1 MKKEELIKLCIFCDD
16 AVVTYPFNDSA
27 NKYYPVIRHKSNN
40 KWFAL
45 IFKQN
50 NKLFIN
56 LKSNPIDS
64 AILRDTYDFILPAW
78 HMNKKHWISVCFN
91 QDVPDKIIQELVRQS
106 HDRVVASLSKKEREL
121 LEEMQ

>member
-78 HMNKKHWISVCFN
+78 HMNKTHWITVDVKKAPVNLLLSLIKQSFN
-91 QDVPDKIIQELVRQS
+91 LT
-106 HDRVVASLSKKEREL
+106 KK
-121 LEEMQ
+121 